1 MKAKMT
7 KLCLLF
13 ILLCSLPVFY
23 SCSDEADAFYL
34 YEYWE
39 VMFDP
44 EPPISETSL
53 SITGGTKLGIKGGVA
68 PYTAEIADGQ
78 IATAYVDENNDIQ
91 ISSIK
96 LGSTSLMVKDADGR
110 IIKIGL
116 KVVNGKQS
124 FSVNSVEAR
133 ITGIDESLL
142 DEQQKEK
149 LEAVKKKI
157 KDEAGIQ
164 ATGGIAFSYDQKSS
178 GKVTIVTS
186 KDNAPKIE
194 GSFSR
199 STSESGTTFQITIN
213 GKEYDCKFKL
223 PERSDTSKSIT
234 TRDLGPIPY
243 WLVEDV
249 TEDYKSD
256 VTDLFGINATSLK
269 IERIYIGSFTP
280 LRYVYSSFY
289 KIDAAKST
297 KNCFLSH
304 LSSFSY

>member
-1 MKAKMT
+1 MKAKMA

-149 LEAVKKKI
+149 LEAVIKNI

-223 PERSDTSKSIT
+223 PERPDTSKSIT

-280 LRYVYSSFY
+280 LR
-289 KIDAAKST
+289 
-297 KNCFLSH
+297 
-304 LSSFSY
+304 

>member
-1 MKAKMT
+1 MKAKTT

-116 KVVNGKQS
+116 NVVNGKQS

-149 LEAVKKKI
+149 LEAVIKKI

-223 PERSDTSKSIT
+223 PERPDTSKSIT

-280 LRYVYSSFY
+280 LR
-289 KIDAAKST
+289 
-297 KNCFLSH
+297 
-304 LSSFSY
+304 

>member
-1 MKAKMT
+1 MKAKMA

-234 TRDLGPIPY
+234 PRDLGPIPY

-280 LRYVYSSFY
+280 LR
-289 KIDAAKST
+289 
-297 KNCFLSH
+297 
-304 LSSFSY
+304 

>member
-44 EPPISETSL
+44 EPHISETSL
-53 SITGGTKLGIKGGVA
+53 PITGGKKLGIKGGIA

-78 IATAYVDENNDIQ
+78 IATAYIDENNDIQ

-149 LEAVKKKI
+149 LEAVIKKI

-223 PERSDTSKSIT
+223 PERPDTSKSIT

-280 LRYVYSSFY
+280 LR
-289 KIDAAKST
+289 
-297 KNCFLSH
+297 
-304 LSSFSY
+304 

>member
-39 VMFDP
+39 VMLDP

-53 SITGGTKLGIKGGVA
+53 PITGGTKLGIKGGVA

-149 LEAVKKKI
+149 LEAVIKKI

-164 ATGGIAFSYDQKSS
+164 ATGVIAFSYDQKSS

-223 PERSDTSKSIT
+223 PERPDTSKSIT

-280 LRYVYSSFY
+280 LR
-289 KIDAAKST
+289 
-297 KNCFLSH
+297 
-304 LSSFSY
+304 

>member
-23 SCSDEADAFYL
+23 SCSDEADDFYL
-34 YEYWE
+34 FEYWE

-53 SITGGTKLGIKGGVA
+53 PITGGTKLGIKGGVA
-68 PYTAEIADGQ
+68 PYTAEVADGQ
-78 IATAYVDENNDIQ
+78 IATAYIDKNNDIQ

-96 LGSTSLMVKDADGR
+96 LGNTSLMVKDADGR

-149 LEAVKKKI
+149 LEAVIKKI

-186 KDNAPKIE
+186 KDNTPKIE

-280 LRYVYSSFY
+280 LR
-289 KIDAAKST
+289 
-297 KNCFLSH
+297 
-304 LSSFSY
+304 

>member
-23 SCSDEADAFYL
+23 SCSDEADDFYL
-34 YEYWE
+34 FEYWE
-39 VMFDP
+39 VMLNP

-78 IATAYVDENNDIQ
+78 IAIAYVDENNDIQ

-96 LGSTSLMVKDADGR
+96 LGNTSLMVKDADGR

-149 LEAVKKKI
+149 LEAVIKKI

-280 LRYVYSSFY
+280 LR
-289 KIDAAKST
+289 
-297 KNCFLSH
+297 
-304 LSSFSY
+304 

>member
-53 SITGGTKLGIKGGVA
+53 PITGGTKLGIKGGVA

-78 IATAYVDENNDIQ
+78 IATAYIDENNDIQ

-133 ITGIDESLL
+133 ITGIDKSLL

-149 LEAVKKKI
+149 LEAVIKKI

-164 ATGGIAFSYDQKSS
+164 ATGVIAFSYDQKSS

-186 KDNAPKIE
+186 KDNTPKIE

-280 LRYVYSSFY
+280 LR
-289 KIDAAKST
+289 
-297 KNCFLSH
+297 
-304 LSSFSY
+304 

>member
-1 MKAKMT
+1 MKAKMA

-23 SCSDEADAFYL
+23 SCSDEADDFYL
-34 YEYWE
+34 FEYWE
-39 VMFDP
+39 VMLNP

-53 SITGGTKLGIKGGVA
+53 SITGGTKLGIKGGIA

-78 IATAYVDENNDIQ
+78 IATAYVDKNNDIQ

-96 LGSTSLMVKDADGR
+96 LGNTSLMVKDADGR

-124 FSVNSVEAR
+124 FSVNSVEAK

-149 LEAVKKKI
+149 LEAVIKKI
-157 KDEAGIQ
+157 KEEAGIQ

-223 PERSDTSKSIT
+223 PERPDTSKSIT

-280 LRYVYSSFY
+280 LR
-289 KIDAAKST
+289 
-297 KNCFLSH
+297 
-304 LSSFSY
+304 

>member
-1 MKAKMT
+1 MKAKMA

-78 IATAYVDENNDIQ
+78 IAIAYVDENNDIQ

-96 LGSTSLMVKDADGR
+96 LGNTSLMVKDADGR

-149 LEAVKKKI
+149 LEAVIKKI

-280 LRYVYSSFY
+280 LR
-289 KIDAAKST
+289 
-297 KNCFLSH
+297 
-304 LSSFSY
+304 

>member
-1 MKAKMT
+1 MKAKMA

-78 IATAYVDENNDIQ
+78 IAIAYVDENNDIQ

-142 DEQQKEK
+142 DEQQKGK
-149 LEAVKKKI
+149 LEAVIKKI

-280 LRYVYSSFY
+280 LR
-289 KIDAAKST
+289 
-297 KNCFLSH
+297 
-304 LSSFSY
+304 

>member
-53 SITGGTKLGIKGGVA
+53 PITGGTKLGIKGGVA

-78 IATAYVDENNDIQ
+78 IATAYIDENNDIQ

-149 LEAVKKKI
+149 LEAVIKMI

-223 PERSDTSKSIT
+223 PERPDTSKSIT

-280 LRYVYSSFY
+280 LR
-289 KIDAAKST
+289 
-297 KNCFLSH
+297 
-304 LSSFSY
+304 

>member
-44 EPPISETSL
+44 EPPISEASL

-149 LEAVKKKI
+149 LEAVIKKI

-186 KDNAPKIE
+186 KDNTPKIE

-256 VTDLFGINATSLK
+256 VTDLFGINVTSLK
-269 IERIYIGSFTP
+269 IERIHIGSFTP
-280 LRYVYSSFY
+280 LR
-289 KIDAAKST
+289 
-297 KNCFLSH
+297 
-304 LSSFSY
+304 

>member
-1 MKAKMT
+1 MKAKTT

-23 SCSDEADAFYL
+23 SCSDEADDFYL
-34 YEYWE
+34 FEYWE
-39 VMFDP
+39 VMLDP

-149 LEAVKKKI
+149 LEAVIKKI
-157 KDEAGIQ
+157 KEEAGIQ

-280 LRYVYSSFY
+280 LR
-289 KIDAAKST
+289 
-297 KNCFLSH
+297 
-304 LSSFSY
+304 

>member
-1 MKAKMT
+1 MKAKMA

-213 GKEYDCKFKL
+213 GKEYNCKFKL

-280 LRYVYSSFY
+280 LR
-289 KIDAAKST
+289 
-297 KNCFLSH
+297 
-304 LSSFSY
+304 

>member
-1 MKAKMT
+1 MKAKMA

-34 YEYWE
+34 YEYWV

-78 IATAYVDENNDIQ
+78 IATAYVDENNDIR

-149 LEAVKKKI
+149 LEAVIKKI

-249 TEDYKSD
+249 TENYKSD
-256 VTDLFGINATSLK
+256 VIGQFETDATSLK

-280 LRYVYSSFY
+280 LR
-289 KIDAAKST
+289 
-297 KNCFLSH
+297 
-304 LSSFSY
+304 

>member
-23 SCSDEADAFYL
+23 SCSDEADDFYL
-34 YEYWE
+34 FEYWE

-280 LRYVYSSFY
+280 LR
-289 KIDAAKST
+289 
-297 KNCFLSH
+297 
-304 LSSFSY
+304 

>member
-23 SCSDEADAFYL
+23 SCSDEADDFYL
-34 YEYWE
+34 FEYWE
-39 VMFDP
+39 VMLDP

-149 LEAVKKKI
+149 LEAVIKKI

-164 ATGGIAFSYDQKSS
+164 ATGVIAFSYDQKSS

-186 KDNAPKIE
+186 KDNTPKIE

-256 VTDLFGINATSLK
+256 VTSLFGINATSLK

-280 LRYVYSSFY
+280 LR
-289 KIDAAKST
+289 
-297 KNCFLSH
+297 
-304 LSSFSY
+304 

>member
-1 MKAKMT
+1 MKAKTT

-23 SCSDEADAFYL
+23 SCSDEADDFYL
-34 YEYWE
+34 FEYWE
-39 VMFDP
+39 VMLDP

-78 IATAYVDENNDIQ
+78 IATAYVDENNDIR
-91 ISSIK
+91 ISSLK
-96 LGSTSLMVKDADGR
+96 LGSTALMVKDADGR

-133 ITGIDESLL
+133 IIGIDESLL
-142 DEQQKEK
+142 NEQQKEK
-149 LEAVKKKI
+149 LEAVIKKI
-157 KDEAGIQ
+157 KEEAGIQ

-178 GKVTIVTS
+178 GKVTIVTG
-186 KDNAPKIE
+186 KENTPEIE

-223 PERSDTSKSIT
+223 PERPDTSKSIT

-280 LRYVYSSFY
+280 LR
-289 KIDAAKST
+289 
-297 KNCFLSH
+297 
-304 LSSFSY
+304 

>member
-1 MKAKMT
+1 MKAKMA

-39 VMFDP
+39 GMFDP

-142 DEQQKEK
+142 DEQQKGK
-149 LEAVKKKI
+149 LEAVIKKI

-280 LRYVYSSFY
+280 LR
-289 KIDAAKST
+289 
-297 KNCFLSH
+297 
-304 LSSFSY
+304 

>member
-53 SITGGTKLGIKGGVA
+53 PITGGTKLGIKGGIA

-78 IATAYVDENNDIQ
+78 IATAYIDENNDIQ

-149 LEAVKKKI
+149 LEAVIKKI

-194 GSFSR
+194 GTFSR

-223 PERSDTSKSIT
+223 PERPDTSKSIT

-280 LRYVYSSFY
+280 LR
-289 KIDAAKST
+289 
-297 KNCFLSH
+297 
-304 LSSFSY
+304 

>member
-44 EPPISETSL
+44 EPPISEASL

-133 ITGIDESLL
+133 ITGIDKSLL

-149 LEAVKKKI
+149 LEAVIKKI

-186 KDNAPKIE
+186 KDNTPKIE

-256 VTDLFGINATSLK
+256 VTDLFGINVTSLK

-280 LRYVYSSFY
+280 LR
-289 KIDAAKST
+289 
-297 KNCFLSH
+297 
-304 LSSFSY
+304 

>member
-1 MKAKMT
+1 MKAKTT
-7 KLCLLF
+7 KLCLLL

-149 LEAVKKKI
+149 LEAVIKKI

-280 LRYVYSSFY
+280 LR
-289 KIDAAKST
+289 
-297 KNCFLSH
+297 
-304 LSSFSY
+304 

>member
-44 EPPISETSL
+44 EPPISEASL

-149 LEAVKKKI
+149 LEEVIKKI

-186 KDNAPKIE
+186 KDNTPKIE

-269 IERIYIGSFTP
+269 IERIYIGSSTP
-280 LRYVYSSFY
+280 LR
-289 KIDAAKST
+289 
-297 KNCFLSH
+297 
-304 LSSFSY
+304 

>member
-1 MKAKMT
+1 MKAKMA

-78 IATAYVDENNDIQ
+78 IATAYVDENNDIR

-149 LEAVKKKI
+149 LEAVIKMI

-223 PERSDTSKSIT
+223 PERPDTSKSIT

-256 VTDLFGINATSLK
+256 VTDLFGINVTSLK

-280 LRYVYSSFY
+280 LR
-289 KIDAAKST
+289 
-297 KNCFLSH
+297 
-304 LSSFSY
+304 

>member
-53 SITGGTKLGIKGGVA
+53 PITGGTKLGIKGGVA

-78 IATAYVDENNDIQ
+78 IATAYIDENNDIQ

-124 FSVNSVEAR
+124 FSVNSVEAK

-149 LEAVKKKI
+149 LEAVIKKI

-186 KDNAPKIE
+186 KDNTPKIE

-280 LRYVYSSFY
+280 LR
-289 KIDAAKST
+289 
-297 KNCFLSH
+297 
-304 LSSFSY
+304 

>member
-53 SITGGTKLGIKGGVA
+53 PITGGTKLGIKGGVA

-78 IATAYVDENNDIQ
+78 IATAYIDENNDIQ
-91 ISSIK
+91 ISYIK

-133 ITGIDESLL
+133 ITGIDKSLL

-149 LEAVKKKI
+149 LEAVIKKI

-186 KDNAPKIE
+186 KDNTPKIE

-280 LRYVYSSFY
+280 LR
-289 KIDAAKST
+289 
-297 KNCFLSH
+297 
-304 LSSFSY
+304 

>member
-78 IATAYVDENNDIQ
+78 IAIAYVDENNDIQ

-96 LGSTSLMVKDADGR
+96 LGNTSLMVKDADGR

-116 KVVNGKQS
+116 KVVNSKQS

-142 DEQQKEK
+142 DEQQKGK
-149 LEAVKKKI
+149 LEAVIKKI

-164 ATGGIAFSYDQKSS
+164 ATGVIAFSYDQKSS

-223 PERSDTSKSIT
+223 PERPDTSKSIT

-280 LRYVYSSFY
+280 LR
-289 KIDAAKST
+289 
-297 KNCFLSH
+297 
-304 LSSFSY
+304 

>member
-1 MKAKMT
+1 MKAKMA

-110 IIKIGL
+110 VIKIGL

-142 DEQQKEK
+142 NEQQKEK
-149 LEAVKKKI
+149 LEAVIKKI
-157 KDEAGIQ
+157 KEEADIQ

-178 GKVTIVTS
+178 GKVTIVTG
-186 KDNAPKIE
+186 KENTPKIE

-223 PERSDTSKSIT
+223 PERPDTSKSIT

-256 VTDLFGINATSLK
+256 VTDLFGINVTSLK

-280 LRYVYSSFY
+280 LR
-289 KIDAAKST
+289 
-297 KNCFLSH
+297 
-304 LSSFSY
+304 

>member
-39 VMFDP
+39 MMFDP

-53 SITGGTKLGIKGGVA
+53 PITGGTKLGIKGGVA

-78 IATAYVDENNDIQ
+78 IATAYIDENNDIQ

-133 ITGIDESLL
+133 ITGIDKSLL

-149 LEAVKKKI
+149 LEAVIKKI

-186 KDNAPKIE
+186 KDNTPKIE

-280 LRYVYSSFY
+280 LR
-289 KIDAAKST
+289 
-297 KNCFLSH
+297 
-304 LSSFSY
+304 

>member
-1 MKAKMT
+1 MKAKTT

-23 SCSDEADAFYL
+23 SCSDEADDFYL
-34 YEYWE
+34 FEYWE
-39 VMFDP
+39 VMLNP

-78 IATAYVDENNDIQ
+78 IATAYVDENNDIR

-96 LGSTSLMVKDADGR
+96 LGNTSLMVKDADGR

-186 KDNAPKIE
+186 KDNTPKIE

-280 LRYVYSSFY
+280 LR
-289 KIDAAKST
+289 
-297 KNCFLSH
+297 
-304 LSSFSY
+304 

>member
-1 MKAKMT
+1 MKAKMA

-142 DEQQKEK
+142 DEQQKGK
-149 LEAVKKKI
+149 LEAVIKKI

-243 WLVEDV
+243 WLVEEDV

-280 LRYVYSSFY
+280 LR
-289 KIDAAKST
+289 
-297 KNCFLSH
+297 
-304 LSSFSY
+304 

>member
-1 MKAKMT
+1 MKAKMA

-23 SCSDEADAFYL
+23 SCSDEADDFYL
-34 YEYWE
+34 FEYWE
-39 VMFDP
+39 VMLNP

-53 SITGGTKLGIKGGVA
+53 SITGGTKLGIKGGIA

-78 IATAYVDENNDIQ
+78 IATAYVDKNNDIQ
-91 ISSIK
+91 INSIK

-149 LEAVKKKI
+149 LEEVIKKI

-186 KDNAPKIE
+186 KDNTPKIE

-223 PERSDTSKSIT
+223 PERPDTSKSIT

-280 LRYVYSSFY
+280 LR
-289 KIDAAKST
+289 
-297 KNCFLSH
+297 
-304 LSSFSY
+304 

>member
-1 MKAKMT
+1 MKAKMA

-44 EPPISETSL
+44 EPPISETRL

-280 LRYVYSSFY
+280 LR
-289 KIDAAKST
+289 
-297 KNCFLSH
+297 
-304 LSSFSY
+304 

>member
-1 MKAKMT
+1 MKAKMA

-23 SCSDEADAFYL
+23 SCSDEADDFYL
-34 YEYWE
+34 FEYWE
-39 VMFDP
+39 VMLNP

-96 LGSTSLMVKDADGR
+96 LGNTSLMVKDADGR

-280 LRYVYSSFY
+280 LR
-289 KIDAAKST
+289 
-297 KNCFLSH
+297 
-304 LSSFSY
+304 

>member
-53 SITGGTKLGIKGGVA
+53 PITGGTKLGIKGGVA

-78 IATAYVDENNDIQ
+78 IATAYIDENNDIQ

-149 LEAVKKKI
+149 LEAVIKKI

-280 LRYVYSSFY
+280 LR
-289 KIDAAKST
+289 
-297 KNCFLSH
+297 
-304 LSSFSY
+304 

>member
-1 MKAKMT
+1 MKAKMA

-142 DEQQKEK
+142 DEQQKGK
-149 LEAVKKKI
+149 LEAVIKKI

-249 TEDYKSD
+249 TENYKSD

-280 LRYVYSSFY
+280 LR
-289 KIDAAKST
+289 
-297 KNCFLSH
+297 
-304 LSSFSY
+304 

>member
-44 EPPISETSL
+44 EPPISEASL

-256 VTDLFGINATSLK
+256 VTDLFGINVTSLK

-280 LRYVYSSFY
+280 LR
-289 KIDAAKST
+289 
-297 KNCFLSH
+297 
-304 LSSFSY
+304 

>member
-1 MKAKMT
+1 MKAKTT

-78 IATAYVDENNDIQ
+78 IATAYVDKNNDIQ

-149 LEAVKKKI
+149 LEAVIKKI

-223 PERSDTSKSIT
+223 PERPDTSKSIT

-249 TEDYKSD
+249 TEDYKSE
-256 VTDLFGINATSLK
+256 VTGLFGTNATSLK

-280 LRYVYSSFY
+280 LR
-289 KIDAAKST
+289 
-297 KNCFLSH
+297 
-304 LSSFSY
+304 

>member
-44 EPPISETSL
+44 EPPISEASL

-78 IATAYVDENNDIQ
+78 IATAYVDKNNDIQ

-96 LGSTSLMVKDADGR
+96 LGNTSLMVKDADGR

-149 LEAVKKKI
+149 LEAVIKKI

-186 KDNAPKIE
+186 KDNTPKIE

-256 VTDLFGINATSLK
+256 VTDLFGINVTSLK

-280 LRYVYSSFY
+280 LR
-289 KIDAAKST
+289 
-297 KNCFLSH
+297 
-304 LSSFSY
+304 